1 MKDKQQTK
9 NEIEIVNVLD
19 FFLEQCQR
27 SHLDDGAKK
36 KAYEELFIFNTGLL
50 CGLKLKA
57 EK

>member
-9 NEIEIVNVLD
+9 NEIEIVKVLD
-19 FFLEQCQR
+19 LFLDQCQR
-27 SHLDDGAKK
+27 SYFDDGAKK
-36 KAYEELFIFNTGLL
+36 KAYEDLFIFNTGLL

>member
-1 MKDKQQTK
+1 MKDKKQTE

-27 SHLDDGAKK
+27 SHLDDGARK

-57 EK
+57 KK